1 MWFTRNRVNCDRGVR
16 GAALDALGAQRKRSW
31 DEGRVKHRVG
41 AVSPTGKL
49 LVPAKALAT
58 T

>member
-1 MWFTRNRVNCDRGVR
+1 MNCDRGVR